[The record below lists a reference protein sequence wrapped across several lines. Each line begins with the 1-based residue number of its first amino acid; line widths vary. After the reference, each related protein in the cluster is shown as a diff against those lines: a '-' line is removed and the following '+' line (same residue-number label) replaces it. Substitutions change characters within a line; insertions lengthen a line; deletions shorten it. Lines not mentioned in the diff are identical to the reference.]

1 METVRFVFTL
11 KDVINGDNDVVTL
24 IICSLIL
31 LVIFAEGVYW
41 KMKRTSLP
49 KFVDPTDVEIDD
61 LNYHTR
67 AIQSR
72 NERSFY
78 VR

>member
-11 KDVINGDNDVVTL
+11 MDVINGDNDVVTL

-49 KFVDPTDVEIDD
+49 KFVDPTDV
-61 LNYHTR
+61 
-67 AIQSR
+67 
-72 NERSFY
+72 
-78 VR
+78 

>member
-49 KFVDPTDVEIDD
+49 EFVDPTDVEI
-61 LNYHTR
+61 
-67 AIQSR
+67 
-72 NERSFY
+72 
-78 VR
+78 